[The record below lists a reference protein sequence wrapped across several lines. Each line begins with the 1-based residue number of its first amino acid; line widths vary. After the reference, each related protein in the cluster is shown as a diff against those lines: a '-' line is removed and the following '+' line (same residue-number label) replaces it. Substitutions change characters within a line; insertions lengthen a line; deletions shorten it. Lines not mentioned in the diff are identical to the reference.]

1 MGFFELSL
9 QNLTSPIVLGFIL
22 GFIAKFFKSELE
34 FPEQVL
40 KAISAYLM
48 LAIGLK
54 AGTEL
59 ANADFSLIIRPILIV
74 ILLTSTI
81 PYLTF
86 VACRRIG
93 KLRVE
98 DAAALGAHYGSVSA
112 VTFFA
117 GLSFINRIGAP
128 SEGYFPILLAIMEWG
143 AVVGIFI
150 AKFNIK
156 KLQSKV
162 ASSLDIINE
171 TMRSAG
177 FTLLAG
183 GITIG
188 YIIGAE
194 RFQEIAPVFQTPF
207 KGVLVIFLIE
217 LGMKVGDKLS
227 YFKSHRKFLAAFA
240 IIGPIIFASFTLS
253 VCYIFSI
260 PKHTALIIAIMSSS
274 ASYIYAPAAVKASI
288 PNANEGIYLPPA
300 IGITFPFNLIIG
312 IPLYNQILEWI
323 YR

>member
-9 QNLTSPIVLGFIL
+9 QNLTSPIVLAFIL
-22 GFIAKFFKSELE
+22 GFVAKLFKSELE

-59 ANADFSLIIRPILIV
+59 SNAHFREIVRPIFVV
-74 ILLTSTI
+74 IILTSTI
-81 PYLTF
+81 PFLTF
-86 VACRRIG
+86 FVCRNIG

-98 DAAALGAHYGSVSA
+98 EASALAAHYGSVSA

-117 GLSFINRIGAP
+117 GLSFISRIGGTA
-128 SEGYFPILLAIMEWG
+128 EGYYPILLAIMEWG

-150 AKFNIK
+150 AKFNARQVK
-156 KLQSKV
+156 TKL
-162 ASSLDIINE
+162 ASSYHILTE
-171 TMRSAG
+171 TLRSDG

-183 GITIG
+183 GMIIG
-188 YIIGAE
+188 YIVGGE

-217 LGMKVGDKLS
+217 LGMKVGSRLS
-227 YFKSHRKFLAAFA
+227 CFKSHRKFLTSFA
-240 IIGPIIFASFTLS
+240 ILGPIVFASLAITT
-253 VCYIFSI
+253 CYALNI
-260 PKHTALIIAIMSSS
+260 PKHTALVIAIMSSS

-288 PNANEGIYLPPA
+288 PKANEGIYLPPA

-323 YR
+323 Y

>member
-1 MGFFELSL
+1 MGFFELSI

-22 GFIAKFFKSELE
+22 GLIAKIFKSELE

-59 ANADFSLIIRPILIV
+59 AGANIASILRPMLVV
-74 ILLTSTI
+74 IFLTSII
-81 PYLTF
+81 PYLTYIC
-86 VACRRIG
+86 CRRIG
-93 KLRVE
+93 KLKVE
-98 DAAALGAHYGSVSA
+98 DSAALAAHYGSVSA

-117 GLSFINRIGAP
+117 GLSFINRIGSP

-150 AKFNIK
+150 AKINIYK
-156 KLQSKV
+156 SKIKI
-162 ASSLDIINE
+162 ASTHSILAE

-183 GITIG
+183 GIIIG
-188 YIIGAE
+188 FIIGAE

-217 LGMKVGDKLS
+217 LGMKVGDKLA
-227 YFKSHRKFLAAFA
+227 YFKSHRKFLTSFA
-240 IIGPIIFASFTLS
+240 ILAPITFATFALS
-253 VCYIFSI
+253 VCYIFAI

-323 YR
+323 YN